1 VGGADRKDATRF
13 SSGAA
18 ERSDVPRAG
27 LQAAAAATGL
37 VSVLLL
43 LAFCGLRWV
52 TVAHFGLVSFGGPN
66 QAGMAANSL
75 DGRVVRELP
84 QEHQRLA
91 RNMLKMRRKRG
102 WEAMHPSSSTLDY
115 SRSVQRQHL
124 ARGDTRGS
132 AEIQAAQRTARRSSA
147 AGGWNGATRSRSA
160 ERDALATLIGLLTL
174 GAGYFAAYLLL
185 VSLVSFPF
193 TRYFVSL
200 TVFLPSAL
208 CAQILVPWQRIL
220 PSIHPLR

>member
-1 VGGADRKDATRF
+1 VESADRKGATRF

-27 LQAAAAATGL
+27 LQAAAAATGTVSCLL
-37 VSVLLL
+37 V
-43 LAFCGLRWV
+43 LAVAPARVGWWIGLPGATFC
-52 TVAHFGLVSFGGPN
+52 AH
-66 QAGMAANSL
+66 Q
-75 DGRVVRELP
+75 LP

-200 TVFLPSAL
+200 TLLLPSAL
-208 CAQILVPWQRIL
+208 CAQILEPWQRIL